1 MLKLLSCIN
10 KVNHSFIATFVYPL
24 PHPPRRL
31 KKNAT
36 HCFQIPVS
44 IVSGIRQSP
53 QEDNAFKQNLEGGGG
68 GGINKVYYRQFQ
80 EMGVRIAEKFFF
92 FESLTFLTPKLFK
105 HCIIVLIH

>member
-68 GGINKVYYRQFQ
+68 GGGGDKQ
-80 EMGVRIAEKFFF
+80 GV
-92 FESLTFLTPKLFK
+92 L
-105 HCIIVLIH
+105 

>member
-1 MLKLLSCIN
+1 MLKLLSRIN

-24 PHPPRRL
+24 PPPPCRL
-31 KKNAT
+31 KKIAT

-68 GGINKVYYRQFQ
+68 GGGINKVRFK

-105 HCIIVLIH
+105 HCIVVLIH